1 MTRTPAGA
9 GTTRNTVVMA
19 TFSEGMDGAS
29 VEAPGTVR
37 LDLVEGGG
45 RTTPVA
51 AAVSYDRNAKKVT
64 LAPKIRLDRG
74 ATYRATVRA
83 AAKDEAGNT
92 LVRPKSWHFTVAKR

>member
-1 MTRTPAGA
+1 MTRTPTGA

-29 VEAPGTVR
+29 VEAPGAVR

-51 AAVSYDRNAKKVT
+51 AAVSYDRDAKKVT
-64 LAPKIRLDRG
+64 LAPTVRLDRG

-92 LVRPKSWHFTVAKR
+92 LVRPKSWHFTAAKR